1 MHSKLNP
8 LAPAAGARRIH
19 PVLLVG
25 AGPGDPELLTIKA
38 VKALQQASVI
48 LVDDLVSPQ
57 VLDAYANPQARIV
70 RVGKRGGCRS
80 TPQAFIERL
89 MIRCARRGERVLR
102 LKGGD
107 PFIFGRGGEEVEH
120 LQSAGLRVE
129 VINGITAGLAAV
141 SSLNTPLTH
150 RDHAQGVVLIT
161 GHARERGQPLD
172 WAQLGRSAH
181 ALRLTLVIYMGMAS
195 LEDISAG
202 LQQGL
207 PPSTAAL
214 VVQGAATPEQRQ
226 LSAPLSEIAPL
237 ARRAGLGSPAVVVI
251 GDVLAG
257 LQAALAQASQG
268 QAASPQARA
277 A

>member
-1 MHSKLNP
+1 MHSKLKP
-8 LAPAAGARRIH
+8 SADSALQRPTH

-25 AGPGDPELLTIKA
+25 AGPGDPEMLTVKA

-48 LVDDLVSPQ
+48 LIDDLVSQQ

-89 MIRCARRGERVLR
+89 MIRCALRGERVLR

-141 SSLNTPLTH
+141 SSFNTPLTH

-161 GHARERGQPLD
+161 GHAREQGQPLD

-181 ALRLTLVIYMGMAS
+181 ALRLTLVIYMGMAG
-195 LEDISAG
+195 LTDIASA

-207 PPSTAAL
+207 PPSTPAL
-214 VVQGAATPEQRQ
+214 VVQGAASPGQRQ
-226 LSAPLSEIAPL
+226 VSAPLSQIAAQ
-237 ARRAGLGSPAVVVI
+237 ARQAGLGSPAVVVI
-251 GDVLAG
+251 GDVLTG
-257 LQAALAQASQG
+257 LQAALVQASQ
-268 QAASPQARA
+268 ADTASPQARVA
-277 A
+277 

>member
-1 MHSKLNP
+1 MQSTLNP
-8 LAPAAGARRIH
+8 LAGGVGQRPVH

-25 AGPGDPELLTIKA
+25 AGPGDPELLTVKA

-48 LVDDLVSPQ
+48 LVDDLVGQQ
-57 VLDAYANPQARIV
+57 VVDAYANPQARIV

-89 MIRCARRGERVLR
+89 MIRCALRGERVLR

-120 LQSAGLRVE
+120 LQRAGLRVE

-161 GHARERGQPLD
+161 GHAREQGQPLD

-181 ALRLTLVIYMGMAS
+181 ALRLTLVIYMGMAGLS
-195 LEDISAG
+195 DIATA

-207 PPSTAAL
+207 PPSTPAL

-226 LSAPLSEIAPL
+226 LSAPLSQIAPL
-237 ARRAGLGSPAVVVI
+237 ARQAGLGSPAVVVI

-257 LQAALAQASQG
+257 LQAALAQASQ
-268 QAASPQARA
+268 ADTASPQARA

>member
-1 MHSKLNP
+1 M
-8 LAPAAGARRIH
+8 H
-19 PVLLVG
+19 PVVLVG
-25 AGPGDPELLTIKA
+25 AGPGDPELLTVKA

-48 LVDDLVSPQ
+48 LVDDLVSQQ
-57 VLDAYANPQARIV
+57 VLDAYAHPEARIV

-120 LQSAGLRVE
+120 LQGAGLRVE

-161 GHARERGQPLD
+161 GHAREQGQPLD

-181 ALRLTLVIYMGMAS
+181 ALRLTLVIYMGMKGLA
-195 LEDISAG
+195 DIATA

-207 PPSTAAL
+207 PPATAAL
-214 VVQGAATPEQRQ
+214 VVQDAANPRQRQ
-226 LSAPLSEIAPL
+226 VSGPLCEIAAL
-237 ARRAGLGSPAVVVI
+237 ASHAGLGSPAVVVI

-257 LQAALAQASQG
+257 LQAAMAKASQ
-268 QAASPQARA
+268 ADLTDPQARA